1 MNTAAIPASANTA
14 PPPSVALP
22 VASSR
27 AGQDTTRA
35 TANDGAHAGVPGDRA
50 TTGAT
55 APAPAPK
62 SSASSSTTLTP
73 QALALIDRLKT
84 RDTEVRQHE
93 QAHLAAAGGMA
104 VSGAS
109 YTYQRGPNGVDYAIG
124 GEVHI
129 DTSPGRT
136 PEETITRA
144 RTIQAAALAPADPSG
159 PDRAVAAQA
168 QQMEQQARAELAV
181 ETAQQAG
188 GGGAPSPGAQVAPL
202 QQPPTAESVRRAY
215 EMTPLAAPRLD
226 IVA

>member
-1 MNTAAIPASANTA
+1 MSTAAIPANATI
-14 PPPSVALP
+14 PPPRSAAVPAVSRP
-22 VASSR
+22 TGQDVTRAPAATASS
-27 AGQDTTRA
+27 
-35 TANDGAHAGVPGDRA
+35 N
-50 TTGAT
+50 
-55 APAPAPK
+55 
-62 SSASSSTTLTP
+62 TTLTP

-136 PEETITRA
+136 PEETIARA

-181 ETAQQAG
+181 KTAQQAM
-188 GGGAPSPGAQVAPL
+188 AAREAQVAPL
-202 QQPPTAESVRRAY
+202 QQPPMAEPVRRAY
-215 EMTPLAAPRLD
+215 EMAPLAPPRLD
-226 IVA
+226 IMA